1 MEKTNITK
9 HIGNKFQ
16 EYRLKNNLTQNQVAE
31 ITGLEPRHISQIERG
46 LSKGSI
52 DTLLKLCNAYKITP
66 DIILYD
72 LLDEDLKKMYQYT
85 QKISKNWIKKI
96 KKVYYILL
104 IIFFQDKT
112 QELRFCMPCK
122 PLQNLFSAIFILYRK
137 LSHYDNFPKI

>member
-66 DIILYD
+66 DIVLYD
-72 LLDEDLKKMYQYT
+72 LLDEDLKKDVSIYAENFKKLN
-85 QKISKNWIKKI
+85 QKDKKS
-96 KKVYYILL
+96 ILH
-104 IIFFQDKT
+104 
-112 QELRFCMPCK
+112 
-122 PLQNLFSAIFILYRK
+122 FIDYF
-137 LSHYDNFPKI
+137 LSR

>member
-52 DTLLKLCNAYKITP
+52 DTLLKLCNAYKSTP

-72 LLDEDLKKMYQYT
+72 LLDEDLKKDVSIYAENFKKLN
-85 QKISKNWIKKI
+85 QKDKKS
-96 KKVYYILL
+96 ILH
-104 IIFFQDKT
+104 
-112 QELRFCMPCK
+112 
-122 PLQNLFSAIFILYRK
+122 FIDYF
-137 LSHYDNFPKI
+137 LSR

>member
-72 LLDEDLKKMYQYT
+72 LLDEDLKKDVSIYAE
-85 QKISKNWIKKI
+85 NFKKLNHKD
-96 KKVYYILL
+96 KKSILH
-104 IIFFQDKT
+104 
-112 QELRFCMPCK
+112 
-122 PLQNLFSAIFILYRK
+122 FIDYF
-137 LSHYDNFPKI
+137 LSR

>member
-31 ITGLEPRHISQIERG
+31 ITGLEPQHISQIERG

-72 LLDEDLKKMYQYT
+72 LLDEDLKKDVSIYAENFKKLN
-85 QKISKNWIKKI
+85 QKDKKS
-96 KKVYYILL
+96 ILH
-104 IIFFQDKT
+104 
-112 QELRFCMPCK
+112 
-122 PLQNLFSAIFILYRK
+122 FIDYF
-137 LSHYDNFPKI
+137 LSR